1 MKGAQD
7 QVRSGSPEQ
16 EKRECGSVRRFRRR
30 CVGEDHRGVFESA
43 LSGVLFVDETCT
55 FTPEGRLPTSAVTRF
70 SRAVV
75 SENWMS

>member
-1 MKGAQD
+1 MWLRPPVPPA
-7 QVRSGSPEQ
+7 VRRGGSP
-16 EKRECGSVRRFRRR
+16 C
-30 CVGEDHRGVFESA
+30 VFESA